1 MKKHALNI
9 FPEASEE
16 DFNRLLEDIRNNGFD
31 QSQPVIIYD
40 GAILDGWNRYRACQ
54 AIGISPAI
62 KTFDGDQSAA
72 LQLVMRT
79 NKRRNLN
86 KGQWATIAVEAE
98 DVLSVIAGQV
108 EKERREKQAATLSE
122 TLSSVSGNNLP
133 QTHDHHGILIHKT
146 HPLHPDYE
154 RNIQRMDRESS
165 DVRKTATKAAGLFN
179 TNRTYVNQAAKVK
192 SEAPE
197 AFEKVKAG
205 KMTLQDAMK
214 EVARKPTEPEWL
226 PDEIERKAKVEAGET
241 VVANFQRDKHLIQWA
256 TQNGKMQ
263 AIDRTSKWGNPFI
276 LGQDGDRNRVCD
288 CFEEH
293 YAPKKDSFIESAHE
307 LNGKVLCC
315 HCYPE
320 RCHGDSLISLF
331 IAYPHAT

>member
-9 FPEASEE
+9 FPEANEE

-98 DVLSVIAGQV
+98 DVLKVLANEA
-108 EKERREKQAATLSE
+108 EKRKKELSGTRSNPGEVKQFFAEPADERT
-122 TLSSVSGNNLP
+122 
-133 QTHDHHGILIHKT
+133 
-146 HPLHPDYE
+146 
-154 RNIQRMDRESS
+154 
-165 DVRKTATKAAGLFN
+165 TAHKAAELFN

-197 AFEKVKAG
+197 AFERVKAG

-256 TQNGKMQ
+256 TQNGKMV

-276 LGQDGDRNRVCD
+276 LGQDGDRDRVCD
-288 CFEEH
+288 YFEEH
-293 YAPKKDSFIESAHE
+293 YAPNKDSFTDSGNE
-307 LNGKVLCC
+307 LKGKVLCC
-315 HCYPE
+315 HCYPQ
-320 RCHGDSLISLF
+320 RCHGDSLIKLF
-331 IAYPHAT
+331 AP

>member
-1 MKKHALNI
+1 MPQRNTQIMKKHAFNI

-31 QSQPVIIYD
+31 QSQPVIVYD

-54 AIGISPAI
+54 ALGISPAI

-72 LQLVMRT
+72 LRLVMRT

-98 DVLSVIAGQV
+98 DVLSVIAEQV
-108 EKERREKQAATLSE
+108 ERERREKIAASRQDETRQIIAPSE
-122 TLSSVSGNNLP
+122 KDDG
-133 QTHDHHGILIHKT
+133 
-146 HPLHPDYE
+146 
-154 RNIQRMDRESS
+154 
-165 DVRKTATKAAGLFN
+165 KTATKAAELFN

-226 PDEIERKAKVEAGET
+226 PDELERKAKVEAGET

-276 LGQDGDRNRVCD
+276 LGQDGDRDRVCD
-288 CFEEH
+288 CFEKH
-293 YAPKKDSFIESAHE
+293 YAPNKDSFIQSAHE
-307 LNGKVLCC
+307 LKGKVLCC

-320 RCHGDSLISLF
+320 RCHGDSLIGLF
-331 IAYPHAT
+331 SGETNAC

>member
-1 MKKHALNI
+1 MKKHAFNI

-31 QSQPVIIYD
+31 QSQPVIVYD

-54 AIGISPAI
+54 ALGISPAI

-72 LQLVMRT
+72 LRLVMRT

-98 DVLSVIAGQV
+98 DVLSVIAEQV
-108 EKERREKQAATLSE
+108 ERERREKIAASRQDETRQIIAPSE
-122 TLSSVSGNNLP
+122 KDDG
-133 QTHDHHGILIHKT
+133 
-146 HPLHPDYE
+146 
-154 RNIQRMDRESS
+154 
-165 DVRKTATKAAGLFN
+165 KTATKAAELFN

-226 PDEIERKAKVEAGET
+226 PDELERKAKVEAGET

-276 LGQDGDRNRVCD
+276 LGQDGDRDRVCD
-288 CFEEH
+288 CFEKH
-293 YAPKKDSFIESAHE
+293 YAPNKDSFIQSAHE
-307 LNGKVLCC
+307 LKGKVLCC

-320 RCHGDSLISLF
+320 RCHGDSLIGLF
-331 IAYPHAT
+331 SGETNAC

>member
-1 MKKHALNI
+1 MPQRNTQLMKKHAFNI

-31 QSQPVIIYD
+31 QSQPVIVYD

-54 AIGISPAI
+54 ALGISPAI

-72 LQLVMRT
+72 LRLVMRT

-98 DVLSVIAGQV
+98 DVLSVIAEQV
-108 EKERREKQAATLSE
+108 ERERREKIAASRQDETRQIIAPSE
-122 TLSSVSGNNLP
+122 KDDG
-133 QTHDHHGILIHKT
+133 
-146 HPLHPDYE
+146 
-154 RNIQRMDRESS
+154 
-165 DVRKTATKAAGLFN
+165 KTATKAAELFN

-256 TQNGKMQ
+256 SQNGKML

-276 LGQDGDRNRVCD
+276 LGQDGDRDRVCD

-293 YAPKKDSFIESAHE
+293 YAPNKDSFIQSAHE
-307 LNGKVLCC
+307 LKGKVLCC

-320 RCHGDSLISLF
+320 RCHGDSLIGLF
-331 IAYPHAT
+331 SGETNAC

>member
-1 MKKHALNI
+1 MKKHAFNI

-31 QSQPVIIYD
+31 QSQPVIVYD
-40 GAILDGWNRYRACQ
+40 GGILDGWNRYRACQ

-62 KTFDGDQSAA
+62 KTFDGDQAA
-72 LQLVMRT
+72 AMRLVMRT

-86 KGQWATIAVEAE
+86 KGQWATIAIEAE
-98 DVLSVIAGQV
+98 DVLKALADDAEQNRKLKI
-108 EKERREKQAATLSE
+108 SE
-122 TLSSVSGNNLP
+122 SRSNETGKKISPSN
-133 QTHDHHGILIHKT
+133 QEEHKT
-146 HPLHPDYE
+146 AH
-154 RNIQRMDRESS
+154 
-165 DVRKTATKAAGLFN
+165 KAAELFN
-179 TNRTYVNQAAKVK
+179 TNRTYINQAAKVK
-192 SEAPE
+192 ENAPE

-256 TQNGKMQ
+256 SQNGKML

-276 LGQDGDRNRVCD
+276 LGPDGDRDRVCD
-288 CFEEH
+288 CFEKH
-293 YAPKKDSFIESAHE
+293 YAPNKDSFIESAHE
-307 LNGKVLCC
+307 LKGKVLCC

-320 RCHGDSLISLF
+320 RCHGNSLIALF
-331 IAYPHAT
+331 DVR

>member
-1 MKKHALNI
+1 MKKHAFNI

-31 QSQPVIIYD
+31 QSQPVIVYD

-54 AIGISPAI
+54 ALGISPAI

-72 LQLVMRT
+72 LRLVMRT

-98 DVLSVIAGQV
+98 DVLSVIAEQV
-108 EKERREKQAATLSE
+108 ERERREKIAASRQDETRQIIAPSE
-122 TLSSVSGNNLP
+122 KDDG
-133 QTHDHHGILIHKT
+133 
-146 HPLHPDYE
+146 
-154 RNIQRMDRESS
+154 
-165 DVRKTATKAAGLFN
+165 KTATKAAELFN

-256 TQNGKMQ
+256 SQNGKML

-276 LGQDGDRNRVCD
+276 LGQDGDRDRVCD

-293 YAPKKDSFIESAHE
+293 YAPNKDSFIQSAHE
-307 LNGKVLCC
+307 LKGKVLCC

-320 RCHGDSLISLF
+320 RCHGDSLIGLF
-331 IAYPHAT
+331 SGETNAC

>member
-1 MKKHALNI
+1 MKKHAFNI

-31 QSQPVIIYD
+31 QSQPVIVYD

-54 AIGISPAI
+54 ALGISPAI

-72 LQLVMRT
+72 LRLVMRT

-86 KGQWATIAVEAE
+86 KGQWATIAIEAE
-98 DVLSVIAGQV
+98 ELMMVLREEASKNVGGRPKKLP
-108 EKERREKQAATLSE
+108 EDRPEKQLCPEAQEIRDADYADTKQFFEKLGTKLSE
-122 TLSSVSGNNLP
+122 VSA
-133 QTHDHHGILIHKT
+133 D
-146 HPLHPDYE
+146 E
-154 RNIQRMDRESS
+154 RT
-165 DVRKTATKAAGLFN
+165 TAHKAAELFN
-179 TNRTYVNQAAKVK
+179 TSGTYIKQAAKVK
-192 SEAPE
+192 LEAPE

-226 PDEIERKAKVEAGET
+226 SDEIERKAKVEAGET

-256 TQNGKMQ
+256 TQNGKML

-276 LGQDGDRNRVCD
+276 LGPDGDRDRVCD
-288 CFEEH
+288 CFEKH
-293 YAPKKDSFIESAHE
+293 YAPNKDSFTKSAHE
-307 LNGKVLCC
+307 LKGKVLCC

-320 RCHGDSLISLF
+320 RCHGDSLIGLF
-331 IAYPHAT
+331 SGEAHAC

>member
-1 MKKHALNI
+1 MKKHAFNI

-31 QSQPVIIYD
+31 QSQPVIVYD

-54 AIGISPAI
+54 ALGISPAI
-62 KTFDGDQSAA
+62 KTFDGDQAAA
-72 LQLVMRT
+72 LRLVMRT

-98 DVLSVIAGQV
+98 DVLSVIAEQV
-108 EKERREKQAATLSE
+108 EKERRERQAEAQKLSDKK
-122 TLSSVSGNNLP
+122 LSDTP
-133 QTHDHHGILIHKT
+133 KPEHA
-146 HPLHPDYE
+146 E
-154 RNIQRMDRESS
+154 
-165 DVRKTATKAAGLFN
+165 KTATKAAELFN

-226 PDEIERKAKVEAGET
+226 PDELERKAKVEAGET

-256 TQNGKMQ
+256 SQNGKML

-276 LGQDGDRNRVCD
+276 LGQDGDRDRVCD
-288 CFEEH
+288 CFEKH
-293 YAPKKDSFIESAHE
+293 YAPNKDSFAESVSE

-315 HCYPE
+315 HCYPQ

-331 IAYPHAT
+331 ITPHAP